1 MNLRNLSVLTRKEI
15 RSVLGDIV
23 LIILM
28 VYFFTGAVY
37 TSARGAA
44 TDVRNASVAVID
56 HDRSELTASIVSA
69 ILPPRFKKPE
79 YITDADADWLLDM
92 ARFVFIID
100 FPSDFEK
107 NLSEGKKPE
116 IAVIVDATAMTH
128 ASAGTGYL
136 SRIIEQEIHRYLRKI
151 HLESETEHDAG
162 VSVVIRNRFNPNASS
177 IWHMGVTQII
187 GNLSLLTLILAG
199 AAVIRERE
207 RGTIEH
213 LLVMPVSSS
222 EIAFSKII
230 ANVLVILC
238 FALGSLFLVVNGA
251 LDIPL
256 QGSVPL
262 FAFGTACYIFCF
274 AALGIMLA
282 TLAPHMPQFGLLCIP
297 VYIVLYL
304 LSGAMTPLDNMPQ
317 MLQEY
322 IQISPTVQYSLFTHQ
337 VIFRNAG
344 LDIVGKN
351 LFYIIGVGSCFIVVA
366 LLRFRSML
374 SRQG

>member
-1 MNLRNLSVLTRKEI
+1 MNFRNLFVLTRKEI
-15 RSVLGDIV
+15 RSVLGDVV
-23 LIILM
+23 LIALM

-44 TDVRNASVAVID
+44 TEVRNASVAILD
-56 HDRSELTASIVSA
+56 HDRSELTGSIVSA
-69 ILPPRFKKPE
+69 ILPPRFKTPR
-79 YITDADADWLLDM
+79 YVSDADADWLLDM
-92 ARFVFIID
+92 AKYVFIID
-100 FPSDFEK
+100 FPHDLEK
-107 NLSEGKKPE
+107 NLSDGKNPE
-116 IAVIVDATAMTH
+116 IAIIVDATAMTH

-136 SRIIEQEIHRYLRKI
+136 TRIIEEEIQRYLQKI
-151 HLESETEHDAG
+151 HLGHELPSPG
-162 VSVVIRNRFNPNASS
+162 VDVVIRNRFNPNASS

-230 ANVLVILC
+230 ANVLVILT
-238 FALGSLFLVVNGA
+238 FALGSLFFVVHGA
-251 LDIPL
+251 LDIPI
-256 QGSVPL
+256 QGSVLL
-262 FAFGTACYIFCF
+262 FAAGTACYIFSF

-304 LSGAMTPLDNMPQ
+304 LSGAMTPLDNMPET
-317 MLQEY
+317 LREY

-344 LDIVGKN
+344 LDIVGRN
-351 LFYIIGVGSCFIVVA
+351 LLYIIGVGSCFIIVA

-374 SRQG
+374 SKQG